1 MEEILERKLT
11 MHDFAL
17 NDPLVDLLHVLNNQE
32 ITTLELKESLIMIN
46 KTKQIKKK
54 TSKS

>member
-1 MEEILERKLT
+1 MLYFLGSPWFVSMEEILERKLT

-32 ITTLELKESLIMIN
+32 ITLELKEP
-46 KTKQIKKK
+46 
-54 TSKS
+54 

>member
-1 MEEILERKLT
+1 MVCSMEEILERKLT

-32 ITTLELKESLIMIN
+32 ITTLELKEP
-46 KTKQIKKK
+46 
-54 TSKS
+54 

>member
-17 NDPLVDLLHVLNNQE
+17 NDLVDLLHVLNNQE
-32 ITTLELKESLIMIN
+32 ITTLELKDP
-46 KTKQIKKK
+46 
-54 TSKS
+54 